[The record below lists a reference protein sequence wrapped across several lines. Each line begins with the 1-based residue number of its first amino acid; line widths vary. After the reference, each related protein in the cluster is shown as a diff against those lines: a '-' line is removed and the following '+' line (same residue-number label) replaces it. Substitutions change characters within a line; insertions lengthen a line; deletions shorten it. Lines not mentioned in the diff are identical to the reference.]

1 MAWDGWAATLFGVKC
16 LFFSLTILCTLG
28 LQSATAAKPN
38 ILFIMVDDLGKDWIS
53 CYGADE
59 INTPN
64 IDRLAQGGLKFH
76 NAWSMPQCTPTRATL
91 LTGQY
96 PWRTGWVNHW
106 DVPRWGVGYFDWANY
121 TTFANVMKSAGY
133 STAIAGKWQI
143 NDFRLEPEA
152 LLKHG
157 FDDWAVWTGYETGNP
172 PSGERYWDAYIH
184 TRAGSKTYMGK
195 FGPDIYCDFLIDHMK
210 QHRDEPMMLYFPMAL
225 THGPLVPTPDE
236 PKVTTNKDKLKA
248 MVRYTDTLVGRLV
261 STLDDL
267 KIRDRT
273 IVIFT
278 TDNGTSGGIRGTVNG
293 RRPSGGKGSKFEG
306 GVCQPFIVNCPGLV
320 PGGRETDA
328 LTDFADLL
336 PTFAELGGAKLPKGV
351 TLDGRSFA
359 PLLLGQAE
367 NSPRDWIMA
376 LGHGAGRLDKKGVR
390 GTNDFADRV
399 LRDKRYKVWLEHEP
413 KITALYDLKSDPLE
427 QKNLLNSD
435 KPEHLAALKKFRAI
449 IGSQPK
455 VDGRPLYRPRKANS
469 WDKQFQAN
477 VEKPTSNKPKRERRR
492 KRKAAQQ

>member
-1 MAWDGWAATLFGVKC
+1 
-16 LFFSLTILCTLG
+16 
-28 LQSATAAKPN
+28 
-38 ILFIMVDDLGKDWIS
+38 
-53 CYGADE
+53 
-59 INTPN
+59 
-64 IDRLAQGGLKFH
+64 
-76 NAWSMPQCTPTRATL
+76 
-91 LTGQY
+91 
-96 PWRTGWVNHW
+96 
-106 DVPRWGVGYFDWANY
+106 
-121 TTFANVMKSAGY
+121 
-133 STAIAGKWQI
+133 
-143 NDFRLEPEA
+143 
-152 LLKHG
+152 
-157 FDDWAVWTGYETGNP
+157 
-172 PSGERYWDAYIH
+172 
-184 TRAGSKTYMGK
+184 
-195 FGPDIYCDFLIDHMK
+195 
-210 QHRDEPMMLYFPMAL
+210 
-225 THGPLVPTPDE
+225 
-236 PKVTTNKDKLKA
+236 

-278 TDNGTSGGIRGTVNG
+278 TDNGTSGGMRGTVNG

-328 LTDFADLL
+328 LTDFSDLL

-359 PLLLGQAE
+359 SLLLGQADD
-367 NSPRDWIMA
+367 SPRDWIMA

-399 LRDKRYKVWLEHEP
+399 LRDKRHKVWLEHEP
-413 KITALYDLKSDPLE
+413 KITALYDLESDPLE

-477 VEKPTSNKPKRERRR
+477 LEKPTSNKPKRERRR

>member
-1 MAWDGWAATLFGVKC
+1 MAWGSFGGDVDSG
-16 LFFSLTILCTLG
+16 F
-28 LQSATAAKPN
+28 AKYDITQDYAWNYEHAPEP
-38 ILFIMVDDLGKDWIS
+38 VGD
-53 CYGADE
+53 AV
-59 INTPN
+59 P
-64 IDRLAQGGLKFH
+64 GG
-76 NAWSMPQCTPTRATL
+76 
-91 LTGQY
+91 
-96 PWRTGWVNHW
+96 
-106 DVPRWGVGYFDWANY
+106 
-121 TTFANVMKSAGY
+121 
-133 STAIAGKWQI
+133 
-143 NDFRLEPEA
+143 
-152 LLKHG
+152 
-157 FDDWAVWTGYETGNP
+157 
-172 PSGERYWDAYIH
+172 YW
-184 TRAGSKTYMGK
+184 
-195 FGPDIYCDFLIDHMK
+195 L
-210 QHRDEPMMLYFPMAL
+210 DEPGE
-225 THGPLVPTPDE
+225 T
-236 PKVTTNKDKLKA
+236 
-248 MVRYTDTLVGRLV
+248 
-261 STLDDL
+261 ST
-267 KIRDRT
+267 
-273 IVIFT
+273 
-278 TDNGTSGGIRGTVNG
+278 
-293 RRPSGGKGSKFEG
+293 

-320 PGGRETDA
+320 PGGREPDA

-376 LGHGAGRLDKKGVR
+376 LGHGAGRLAKKGVR

-477 VEKPTSNKPKRERRR
+477 LEKPTSNKPKRERRR

>member
-1 MAWDGWAATLFGVKC
+1 MGQRGDYPARVKR
-16 LFFSLTILCTLG
+16 LFFSLTILCALG
-28 LQSATAAKPN
+28 LQSISAAKPN

-152 LLKHG
+152 LRKHG
-157 FDDWAVWTGYETGNP
+157 LDDWAVWTGYENGNLP
-172 PSGERYWDAYIH
+172 IGERYWDAYIDA
-184 TRAGSKTYMGK
+184 RAGSKTYMGK
-195 FGPDIYCDFLIDHMK
+195 FGPDIYCDFLIGHMK

-225 THGPLVPTPDE
+225 THSPLVPTPDE

-278 TDNGTSGGIRGTVNG
+278 TDNGTSGGMRGTVNG
-293 RRPSGGKGSKFEG
+293 RRPSGGKGSKFE
-306 GVCQPFIVNCPGLV
+306 
-320 PGGRETDA
+320 
-328 LTDFADLL
+328 
-336 PTFAELGGAKLPKGV
+336 
-351 TLDGRSFA
+351 
-359 PLLLGQAE
+359 
-367 NSPRDWIMA
+367 
-376 LGHGAGRLDKKGVR
+376 
-390 GTNDFADRV
+390 
-399 LRDKRYKVWLEHEP
+399 
-413 KITALYDLKSDPLE
+413 
-427 QKNLLNSD
+427 
-435 KPEHLAALKKFRAI
+435 
-449 IGSQPK
+449 
-455 VDGRPLYRPRKANS
+455 
-469 WDKQFQAN
+469 
-477 VEKPTSNKPKRERRR
+477 
-492 KRKAAQQ
+492 

>member
-1 MAWDGWAATLFGVKC
+1 M
-16 LFFSLTILCTLG
+16 
-28 LQSATAAKPN
+28 
-38 ILFIMVDDLGKDWIS
+38 
-53 CYGADE
+53 
-59 INTPN
+59 
-64 IDRLAQGGLKFH
+64 
-76 NAWSMPQCTPTRATL
+76 
-91 LTGQY
+91 
-96 PWRTGWVNHW
+96 
-106 DVPRWGVGYFDWANY
+106 
-121 TTFANVMKSAGY
+121 
-133 STAIAGKWQI
+133 
-143 NDFRLEPEA
+143 
-152 LLKHG
+152 
-157 FDDWAVWTGYETGNP
+157 
-172 PSGERYWDAYIH
+172 
-184 TRAGSKTYMGK
+184 
-195 FGPDIYCDFLIDHMK
+195 
-210 QHRDEPMMLYFPMAL
+210 
-225 THGPLVPTPDE
+225 
-236 PKVTTNKDKLKA
+236 
-248 MVRYTDTLVGRLV
+248 
-261 STLDDL
+261 
-267 KIRDRT
+267 
-273 IVIFT
+273 
-278 TDNGTSGGIRGTVNG
+278 
-293 RRPSGGKGSKFEG
+293 
-306 GVCQPFIVNCPGLV
+306 PFIVNCPGLV
-320 PGGRETDA
+320 PGDRETDA
-328 LTDFADLL
+328 LTDFSDLL
-336 PTFAELGGAKLPKGV
+336 PTFAELGQAKLPEGM

>member
-1 MAWDGWAATLFGVKC
+1 MKRLLYC
-16 LFFSLTILCTLG
+16 LTIIIALA
-28 LQSATAAKPN
+28 LQSTTAAKPN

-59 INTPN
+59 IDTPN
-64 IDRLAQGGLKFH
+64 IDRLAKSGLKFH

-152 LLKHG
+152 LGKHG

-172 PSGERYWDAYIH
+172 PSAERYWDAYIH
-184 TRAGSKTYMGK
+184 TRAGSKTYKDK
-195 FGPDIYCDFLIDHMK
+195 FGPDIYCDFLIDYMK
-210 QHRDEPMMLYFPMAL
+210 QHRDEPMMLYFSMAL

-236 PKVTTNKDKLKA
+236 PKITTGKDKLKA
-248 MVRYTDTLVGRLV
+248 MVRYTDKLVGRLV
-261 STLDDL
+261 NTLDDL

-273 IVIFT
+273 LVIFT

-293 RRPSGGKGSKFEG
+293 RRPSGGKASKFEG

-320 PGGRETDA
+320 HGDRETDA
-328 LTDFADLL
+328 LTDFSDLL
-336 PTFAELGGAKLPKGV
+336 PTFAELGQAKLPKGV
-351 TLDGRSFA
+351 TLDGKSFA
-359 PLLLGQAE
+359 PLLLGRADD
-367 NSPRDWIMA
+367 SPRDWIMA
-376 LGHGAGRLDKKGVR
+376 LGHGAGRLDKNGVR

-427 QKNLLNSD
+427 LHNLINSK
-435 KPEHLAALKKFRAI
+435 KPEHLAALKNFRAI
-449 IGSQPK
+449 IGSQPNI
-455 VDGRPLYRPRKANS
+455 DGRPLYRPRKANS

-477 VEKPTSNKPKRERRR
+477 LEKPTNNNPKRERRR